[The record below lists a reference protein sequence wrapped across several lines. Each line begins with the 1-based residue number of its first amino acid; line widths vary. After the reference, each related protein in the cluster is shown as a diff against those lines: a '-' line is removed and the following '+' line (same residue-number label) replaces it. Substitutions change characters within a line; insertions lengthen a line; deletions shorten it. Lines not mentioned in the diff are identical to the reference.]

1 MMQSGYAYVTPQ
13 ELRIG
18 LYVDLELS
26 WMSHPF
32 PKGNFKIVS
41 QRQIEILRSMGL
53 KRVRT
58 IPGRSDPPAPVQ
70 AESSV
75 ASSDDEEQ
83 SLSPPADG
91 ADAPSM
97 PQAPSAQSA
106 QTALTAQTDAAAAQR
121 DRRVAL
127 IAAQRASLDHCDA
140 QFEVAI
146 RLYRQVLERMAHEP
160 TVASALCQQ
169 LVGSMVSDLL
179 AQSESSIR
187 LLSETTGDRAW
198 MHPVNVTVLSL
209 LLGKA
214 LGMQT
219 DTLRDLGVAAFLHD
233 IGKTRLPDRVR
244 LAEASFTPAEYRQY
258 QSHVTQGIAI
268 AQQLNLSNDV
278 RRTIGQHHEMMDGSG
293 FPRQLDAQEICLSG
307 KVLALVNRYE
317 NMCNPARPAA
327 AITPHEALS
336 MIFSQM
342 KDRYDITVL
351 AAFIRMMG
359 VYPPGS
365 VVQLSD
371 GRHALVV
378 SVNSARPLKPRVIVH
393 DPEIA
398 KEEALI
404 LDLEQAPSAGIR
416 RSLRPDLLPRAA
428 ADYLSPRMR
437 ICYFFERASDPVRG
451 EAVA

>member
-26 WMSHPF
+26 WMAHPF

-41 QRQIEILRSMGL
+41 HRQIETLRSLGL
-53 KRVRT
+53 QRVRT
-58 IPGRSDPPAPVQ
+58 IPGRSDPPAAVE
-70 AESSV
+70 AEPSV
-75 ASSDDEEQ
+75 VSSDDALQ
-83 SLSPPADG
+83 SRPPPADG
-91 ADAPSM
+91 ASAASM
-97 PQAPSAQSA
+97 LTD
-106 QTALTAQTDAAAAQR
+106 QTAPTDAVADQR
-121 DRRVAL
+121 DRRAAL
-127 IAAQRASLDHCDA
+127 IAAQRESLEQCDE
-140 QFEVAI
+140 QFEAAI
-146 RLYRQVLERMAHEP
+146 LLYREVLERLSNEP
-160 TVASALCQQ
+160 TTAAALCLQQ
-169 LVGSMVSDLL
+169 VGSMVSKLL
-179 AQSESSIR
+179 GQSESSIR

-214 LGMQT
+214 LGMQA
-219 DTLRDLGVAAFLHD
+219 DALRDLGVAAFLHD
-233 IGKTRLPDRVR
+233 VGKTRLPDRVR

-258 QSHVTQGIAI
+258 QSHVAHGIAI
-268 AQQLNLSNDV
+268 AQRLNLSTDV
-278 RRTIGQHHEMMDGSG
+278 QSIIGQHHEMMDGSG
-293 FPRQLDAQEICLSG
+293 FPRQLRAQEISLSG

-317 NMCNPARPAA
+317 NMCNPARPSA
-327 AITPHEALS
+327 AIMPHDALS
-336 MIFSQM
+336 KIFSQM
-342 KDRYDITVL
+342 KDRHDIAVL

-393 DPEIA
+393 DPAIA

-428 ADYLSPRMR
+428 ADYLSPRLR
-437 ICYFFERASDPVRG
+437 LCYFFERASDPVRG
-451 EAVA
+451 EVVA